1 MVGSARAASDRHW
14 RAERRD
20 RQTAS
25 QEIKHE
31 PEEERAFLK
40 PVGQSTEQQHP
51 DDDADGQC
59 LDGSP
64 LLARKI
70 EPCADRSERGQA
82 ELHPRRPRHQGFE
95 LSSCGKEPGGT
106 VTRVSKGDAPR
117 GHERIGEGDFVT
129 MRLRAERDSDQ

>member
-1 MVGSARAASDRHW
+1 MPRLWTKWSDPRG
-14 RAERRD
+14 RLVTGIGGAERRD

-31 PEEERAFLK
+31 PEEERPFLK
-40 PVGQSTEQQHP
+40 PVGQSTQQDDP
-51 DDDADGQC
+51 DDDNDADGQC

-106 VTRVSKGDAPR
+106 VTRVSKGMLLAVLSVLAKAIP
-117 GHERIGEGDFVT
+117 
-129 MRLRAERDSDQ
+129 SP